1 MVSNGSLFKA
11 GYALRSSQVCDFE
24 LKVVRL
30 TKSKGLGLTSS
41 SVTSD
46 SCKPLERLEKQQSVA
61 MPGRLQDKVA
71 IVTGASSG
79 IGRSISLRYASE
91 GAHVVC
97 ADISNTARA
106 EGAAGEASI
115 ATHELITKDGGK
127 ATFVK
132 VDVTKEDQVESM
144 VKKAVEWGGRLDIMA
159 SSIGYNPYVKHVP
172 LCSRSMKAQA
182 ELCQVN
188 NAGIAVEATNPQP
201 IWDTSLETWEK
212 TMAINSTGVFLGTK
226 FATAQMLKQDP
237 HSSGDRGWVI
247 NTASIL
253 GLVAAPS
260 SPAYCASKASCV
272 NITRSAALS
281 CGPHRIHVNCICPG
295 YVKSALTAPI
305 FGMPDV
311 VKMIE
316 KQHPFGERF
325 GEPEDVSRIA
335 VFLASDDARWVNG
348 APITV
353 DGGFTAQ

>member
-1 MVSNGSLFKA
+1 
-11 GYALRSSQVCDFE
+11 
-24 LKVVRL
+24 
-30 TKSKGLGLTSS
+30 
-41 SVTSD
+41 
-46 SCKPLERLEKQQSVA
+46 
-61 MPGRLQDKVA
+61 
-71 IVTGASSG
+71 
-79 IGRSISLRYASE
+79 
-91 GAHVVC
+91 
-97 ADISNTARA
+97 
-106 EGAAGEASI
+106 
-115 ATHELITKDGGK
+115 
-127 ATFVK
+127 
-132 VDVTKEDQVESM
+132 
-144 VKKAVEWGGRLDIMA
+144 
-159 SSIGYNPYVKHVP
+159 
-172 LCSRSMKAQA
+172 
-182 ELCQVN
+182 
-188 NAGIAVEATNPQP
+188 
-201 IWDTSLETWEK
+201 
-212 TMAINSTGVFLGTK
+212 MAINSTGVFLGTK
-226 FATAQMLKQDP
+226 FASAQMLKQDP
-237 HSSGDRGWVI
+237 HSSGDRGWII

-348 APITV
+348 APIPV

>member
-1 MVSNGSLFKA
+1 
-11 GYALRSSQVCDFE
+11 
-24 LKVVRL
+24 
-30 TKSKGLGLTSS
+30 
-41 SVTSD
+41 
-46 SCKPLERLEKQQSVA
+46 
-61 MPGRLQDKVA
+61 MPGRLQDKIA

-97 ADISNTARA
+97 ADISDKARA
-106 EGAAGEASI
+106 EGPAADEASI
-115 ATHELITKDGGK
+115 TTHDFITKDGGK

-132 VDVTKEDQVESM
+132 VDVTDEAQVEGL
-144 VKKAVEWGGRLDIMA
+144 VKKAVEWGGRLDVM
-159 SSIGYNPYVKHVP
+159 
-172 LCSRSMKAQA
+172 
-182 ELCQVN
+182 VN
-188 NAGIAVEATNPQP
+188 NAGIAVEASKPLP
-201 IWDTSLETWEK
+201 IWDCEMSTYDK
-212 TMAINSTGVFLGTK
+212 TMALNSRGVFLGTK
-226 FATAQMLKQDP
+226 YASKQMLNQDP
-237 HSSGDRGWVI
+237 HSSGDKGWII

-253 GLVAAPS
+253 GLVAAPT
-260 SPAYCASKASCV
+260 SPAYCASKAACV
-272 NITRSAALS
+272 NITRSAALA

-305 FGMPDV
+305 LGSEEI

-316 KQHPFGERF
+316 KLHPFGERF